1 MDYGELEAPPT
12 LRRHL
17 QCVWRLRDAAR
28 PRDVQTI
35 YPDGRCE
42 LIVHLASPPRLRELG
57 RDWRVQ
63 ARTLFAAQQ
72 RAPIGLEWE
81 GDIDCVGVRLRPAA
95 SAAVVAQPGRL
106 RDRIVDLAT
115 LDPEFA
121 PAFAAA
127 VQRYCALPQDG
138 ELWRLLE
145 ARLLCYQI
153 DPRIE
158 AAVSFLESQEG
169 RGRVEQAA
177 GLAAMSSRSFQT
189 KFLACVGLGAKEF
202 ARMLRLQ
209 ATLRALDRSDEP
221 LSRVALDAGFADQAH
236 ATRELG
242 RLTGETPARLRA
254 ALQSHRD
261 GDDTLRMAAAF
272 VRGQA

>member
-1 MDYGELEAPPT
+1 MDYAEFEVPPG

-28 PRDVQTI
+28 RRDVQTI

-42 LIVHLASPPRLRELG
+42 LIVHLAAPPRLYELG
-57 RDWRVQ
+57 RGWRAQ
-63 ARTLFAAQQ
+63 SNALFAAQH
-72 RAPIGLEWE
+72 RAPIRLEWE

-115 LDPEFA
+115 VDPEFA
-121 PAFAAA
+121 PVFAAA
-127 VQRYCALPQDG
+127 AQRYCALPDDG
-138 ELWRLLE
+138 AWWRLLE
-145 ARLLCYQI
+145 ARVLPYPI
-153 DPRIE
+153 DHSIE
-158 AAVSFLESQEG
+158 AAVNYLEAQDG

-177 GLAAMSSRSFQT
+177 GLAAMSLRTFQAR
-189 KFLACVGLGAKEF
+189 FLACVGLGAKEF

-209 ATLRALDRSDEP
+209 ATLRALDRGHEP
-221 LSRVALDAGFADQAH
+221 LSQVALDAGFADQAH
-236 ATRELG
+236 ATRELA

-254 ALQSHRD
+254 ALQAQRE
-261 GDDTLRMAAAF
+261 GEDTLRMAAAF
-272 VRGQA
+272 VRGQS